1 MYENIELP
9 EMCNWCIEDDTGWFV
24 ACSVNVLFKY
34 DRKAKVLSAVSAIP
48 VEAAGEF
55 RNPYCIKSGDLV
67 YCLPGF
73 ESSIWYYNLR
83 TAQWGKISMCDE
95 GSIAVNACM
104 LGEYKG
110 IYYFF
115 SMGFKRIYGLNLK
128 TGMIVDSYDV
138 DVKEETNIYYFNG
151 VLVDDCVYLVV
162 GGSSIYEISLETWN
176 QEKYD
181 LDSIDD
187 IVQKINFGG
196 GFFWLIGYKR
206 DIYRWNRED
215 NILEKVTEFPA
226 EFALYDFVHK
236 SETVD
241 FDNQGKDLVV
251 YCGIHYLNG
260 KVWLVPQ
267 SGNKMLYYDQE
278 DGKVN
283 VFEIQDEEETL
294 ETLDLSYRHI
304 ASKFFLMYVREER
317 YLGVYSYKNKIMIE
331 IDSINMTCEK
341 LSFIVDEYS
350 LEKLS
355 RQDFY
360 ESGNQFTYLIYYA
373 RMNDSDSKLQNA
385 DTKSIGE
392 RIYREVS
399 R

>member
-1 MYENIELP
+1 M
-9 EMCNWCIEDDTGWFV
+9 
-24 ACSVNVLFKY
+24 
-34 DRKAKVLSAVSAIP
+34 
-48 VEAAGEF
+48 
-55 RNPYCIKSGDLV
+55 
-67 YCLPGF
+67 
-73 ESSIWYYNLR
+73 
-83 TAQWGKISMCDE
+83 
-95 GSIAVNACM
+95 
-104 LGEYKG
+104 
-110 IYYFF
+110 
-115 SMGFKRIYGLNLK
+115 
-128 TGMIVDSYDV
+128 
-138 DVKEETNIYYFNG
+138 
-151 VLVDDCVYLVV
+151 
-162 GGSSIYEISLETWN
+162 
-176 QEKYD
+176 
-181 LDSIDD
+181 
-187 IVQKINFGG
+187 
-196 GFFWLIGYKR
+196 
-206 DIYRWNRED
+206 
-215 NILEKVTEFPA
+215 
-226 EFALYDFVHK
+226 
-236 SETVD
+236 
-241 FDNQGKDLVV
+241 